1 MANVLLTAV
10 DFSEVTQRVL
20 TETIEMAR
28 ALKCSVT
35 LIHVVQYMPETT
47 LYEGE
52 MILPDLPMQEM
63 LEENSEKLLKEA
75 QLRITNAGIDC
86 EICLRDGSPAYE
98 IMEWIKENSPRMTI
112 IGSHGH
118 GALYHLVLGSVSEK
132 IVDKAKCSVLVV
144 KDDSI

>member
-1 MANVLLTAV
+1 MANTIIAAV
-10 DFSEVTQRVL
+10 DFSEVTYTVL

-28 ALKCSVT
+28 AFDSDVVVM
-35 LIHVVQYMPETT
+35 HVVQYVPETT

-63 LEENSEKLLKEA
+63 LEENSEKQLREA
-75 QLRITNAGIDC
+75 QKRIKSAGIQCDV
-86 EICLRDGSPAYE
+86 CLRDGSPSHE
-98 IMEWIKENSPRMTI
+98 ILEEVEKVDPRMVV

-132 IVDKAKCSVLVV
+132 IVDKSQCPVLVV
-144 KDDSI
+144 KERK